1 MERKRKEE
9 GLAAR
14 RDEAMRTW
22 TQQDKRDGGTSGPL
36 EPAHYPAWGRE
47 INWGWD
53 QDQGAWTW

>member
-22 TQQDKRDGGTSGPL
+22 TQQDKRDGGASD
-36 EPAHYPAWGRE
+36 H
-47 INWGWD
+47 
-53 QDQGAWTW
+53 